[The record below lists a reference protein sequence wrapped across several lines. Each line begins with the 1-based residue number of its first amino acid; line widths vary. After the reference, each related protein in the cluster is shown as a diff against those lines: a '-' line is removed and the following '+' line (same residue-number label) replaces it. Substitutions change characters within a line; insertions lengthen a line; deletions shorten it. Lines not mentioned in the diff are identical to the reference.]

1 MIMEIVI
8 ASRNKHKI
16 SELEALLAKYIDGV
30 KLLSLDDVGLYG
42 DVEEDGNTFEENAFI
57 KARYAAK
64 SGKISVG
71 DDSGLCVTALDGA
84 PGIFSARYAGE
95 HGNDAANN
103 AKLLADLA
111 DKADKSAAFVCTVAC
126 VLPDGR
132 EFSVEGKAW
141 GEITDKASGKGGFGY
156 DPIFLLPE
164 LGKTFA
170 DLTAEEKNAISHRGR
185 AIEAFASKLG
195 EYIKK

>member
-1 MIMEIVI
+1 MEIVI

-16 SELEALLAKYIDGV
+16 TELEALLSKYIDGV
-30 KLLSLDDVGLYG
+30 KLLSLDDVGLYE
-42 DVEEDGNTFEENAFI
+42 DVEEDGKNFEENAFI
-57 KARYAAK
+57 KARYAAR
-64 SGKISVG
+64 SGKISIG

-103 AKLLADLA
+103 AKLLDDLK
-111 DKADKSAAFVCTVAC
+111 DKTDKSAAFVCTIAC
-126 VLPDGR
+126 VLPDGA
-132 EFSVEGKAW
+132 EFSAEGKAD
-141 GEITDKASGKGGFGY
+141 GVITDKASGNGGFGY
-156 DPIFLLPE
+156 DPIFFLPE

-185 AIEAFASKLG
+185 AVEAFAARLC
-195 EYIKK
+195 EYIEK

>member
-1 MIMEIVI
+1 MEIVI

-16 SELEALLAKYIDGV
+16 SELEALLSKYVEGV
-30 KLLSLDDVGLYG
+30 KLLSLDDVGLHG
-42 DVEEDGNTFEENAFI
+42 DVEEDGDSFEANAFI

-71 DDSGLCVTALDGA
+71 DDSGLCVTVLDGA
-84 PGIFSARYAGE
+84 PGIYSARYAGE

-103 AKLLADLA
+103 AKLLDEL
-111 DKADKSAAFVCTVAC
+111 KNKEDKSAYFVCAFAC

-132 EFSVEGKAW
+132 EFSVEGKAD
-141 GEITDKASGKGGFGY
+141 GVIIEKASGNGGFGY
-156 DPIFLLPE
+156 DPIFYLPE

-185 AIEAFASKLG
+185 AVEAFAKKLC
-195 EYIKK
+195 EFIKE

>member
-1 MIMEIVI
+1 MEIVI

-16 SELEALLAKYIDGV
+16 SELEALLSKYVSGV
-30 KLLSLDDVGLYG
+30 KLLSLDDVGLFE
-42 DVEEDGNTFEENAFI
+42 DIEEDGKSFEENAFI

-71 DDSGLCVTALDGA
+71 DDSGLCVNALDGA
-84 PGIFSARYAGE
+84 PGIFSARYAGK

-103 AKLLADLA
+103 AKLLDELK
-111 DKADKSAAFVCTVAC
+111 DKEDKSAFFVCAFAC

-132 EFSVEGKAW
+132 EFSVEGKAD
-141 GEITDKASGKGGFGY
+141 GVIIKKASGNGGFGY
-156 DPIFLLPE
+156 DPIFYVPK

-170 DLTAEEKNAISHRGR
+170 DLSADEKNSVSHRGR
-185 AIEAFASKLG
+185 AVEAFAKKLCKI
-195 EYIKK
+195 IKE